1 MPIVR
6 VELLPGRDAVQKEFL
21 ARAIAD
27 ALAEIAGSS
36 REGVHTLFIDVA
48 ADSWAVGPRLVA
60 NAARKATAERD
71 PAVVAVER
79 LRIKP
84 GATGHYLTW
93 RRTRLYPFLA
103 SCPGFVTSTLLA
115 VGDEHVSLEKWESCE
130 ALDAA
135 ATTGLHDEAREWLL
149 APAGDDLV
157 ASVVDVFGG

>member
-27 ALAEIAGSS
+27 ALAEIAGST

-48 ADSWAVGPRLVA
+48 ADSWAIGPRLVA
-60 NAARKATAERD
+60 NAARKAMAERD

-84 GATGHYLTW
+84 GRTEDYLTW
-93 RRTRLYPFLA
+93 RRARLYPFLA

-115 VGDEHVSLEKWESCE
+115 VGDEHVSLEKWETRG
-130 ALDAA
+130 ALDVAVAA
-135 ATTGLHDEAREWLL
+135 AVHDEAREWLM
-149 APAGDDLV
+149 PSAGDDLV
-157 ASVVDVFGG
+157 GCVVDVFGS